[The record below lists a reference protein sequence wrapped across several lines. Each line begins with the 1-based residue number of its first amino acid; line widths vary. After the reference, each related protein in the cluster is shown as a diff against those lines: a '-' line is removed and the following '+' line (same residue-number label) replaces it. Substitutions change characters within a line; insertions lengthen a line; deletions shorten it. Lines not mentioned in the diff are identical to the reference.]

1 MPPQAL
7 TFAAANTVPSNA
19 TINASSGVFSWRPLV
34 NQAGTTNLIQIEVTD
49 SGQPNLSATNSFN
62 VIVNPVSQPVLSSIA
77 VSAGQIHLLVNGPSG
92 PDYTL
97 LTSTNLVAWQ
107 SMLTLTSPVP
117 PLVLVDTNF
126 PNGTAR
132 FYRVQ
137 LGP

>member
-1 MPPQAL
+1 ML
-7 TFAAANTVPSNA
+7 TFSAANTIPSNA
-19 TINASSGVFSWRPLV
+19 TINGSSGSFSWRPPV
-34 NQAGTTNLIQIEVTD
+34 SQAGTTNLIQIKVTD

-62 VIVNPVSQPVLSSIA
+62 VIVNPISNPVLSSIA
-77 VSAGQIHLLVNGPSG
+77 VSAGQLHLLVNGPSG

-97 LTSTNLVAWQ
+97 LTSTNLVTWQ

-117 PLVLVDTNF
+117 PVVLVDTNF